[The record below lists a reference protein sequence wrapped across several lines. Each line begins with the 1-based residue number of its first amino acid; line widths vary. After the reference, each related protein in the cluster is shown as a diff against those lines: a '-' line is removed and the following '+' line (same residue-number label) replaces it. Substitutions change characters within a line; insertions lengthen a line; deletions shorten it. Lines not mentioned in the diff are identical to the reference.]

1 LVAIFDW
8 LQSSI
13 GCNLRLV
20 AIFDWL
26 QSSIATLHNFV
37 VLATLHNFVVLAT
50 PSLLRWQGVDNNVVH
65 RGNPAQLCCSKGAA
79 ALAIVFTF
87 SKLLLP
93 KS

>member
-13 GCNLRLV
+13 
-20 AIFDWL
+20 
-26 QSSIATLHNFV
+26 
-37 VLATLHNFVVLAT
+37 ATLHNFVVLAT
-50 PSLLRWQGVDNNVVH
+50 PSLLRWQGVDNNVVQ

-87 SKLLLP
+87 SLRSQPGVALP
-93 KS
+93 AKQAGS